1 MHGSGYVPY
10 LPAPGIS
17 ALSWAKAPRTRNNRR
32 PRKARQGPERLTVAL
47 HWITRRRRVALAQLL
62 RGACYG
68 VGTGV
73 IGLAF
78 VWMERLL

>member
-1 MHGSGYVPY
+1 MNRSLRP
-10 LPAPGIS
+10 PRPG
-17 ALSWAKAPRTRNNRR
+17 TNRR
-32 PRKARQGPERLTVAL
+32 TAAAWLAHRRHTALTQV
-47 HWITRRRRVALAQLL
+47 L

-78 VWMERLL
+78 MLMEYRLR

>member
-1 MHGSGYVPY
+1 MNPSPHKV
-10 LPAPGIS
+10 
-17 ALSWAKAPRTRNNRR
+17 
-32 PRKARQGPERLTVAL
+32 RKGRERFTVAL
-47 HWITRRRRVALAQLL
+47 HWITRRRRVALAHLL

-78 VWMERLL
+78 VWMERLI